1 MPTHSLVQATKRFG
15 RASAAMRYL
24 SAMTFAKPSKRR
36 RQLRGLYVLP
46 ALCAMAANAATTANA
61 PDQCI
66 VTDRAIGC
74 TSERATIDLATPRK
88 DAGAMRD
95 LVRQKL
101 ESGQCRLFGYGERVY
116 LVSSKS
122 PDRSAIHR
130 VGDRTTYWLPA
141 SWTRPAGECEANASS
156 ASLQAKLGMPG
167 DALPQQTPSTTPPE
181 DIDRNSVADRGDY
194 AYRSDDDRNG
204 PVYRDDDD
212 RSRRVYRNDD
222 DRDGRIYRS
231 DDDRSERVYRSDAAP
246 RSDRSDPKVYADR
259 NGDFDRAGNDRR
271 RREWDRRNPAYSR
284 DGYAEEHSR
293 HRDDDGRSAG
303 DNRPPPRGLPPT
315 HAPLASSTYAHMH
328 PGRDFPG
335 AAPCVYKPVMT
346 REDLA
351 ACRERQR

>member
-1 MPTHSLVQATKRFG
+1 MPTHCRVQAAKRFG
-15 RASAAMRYL
+15 RASAAVRYL
-24 SAMTFAKPSKRR
+24 SAMTFAKPRKRR
-36 RQLRGLYVLP
+36 PRLRGLCVLP
-46 ALCAMAANAATTANA
+46 ALCAMTANVATAANA
-61 PDQCI
+61 PDRCI

-74 TSERATIDLATPRK
+74 ISERATIDLATPRK

-116 LVSSKS
+116 LVSGK
-122 PDRSAIHR
+122 DTERTAIHR

-167 DALPQQTPSTTPPE
+167 DALPQQTLSTTPPE
-181 DIDRNSVADRGDY
+181 DIDRNSVVERGDY
-194 AYRSDDDRNG
+194 AYRSDDDRSG
-204 PVYRDDDD
+204 
-212 RSRRVYRNDD
+212 RVYRSN
-222 DRDGRIYRS
+222 
-231 DDDRSERVYRSDAAP
+231 DDRSERVYRDEDDRSARVHRDDVP
-246 RSDRSDPKVYADR
+246 LRREGSDRQDYADR
-259 NGDFDRAGNDRR
+259 NSDFEYGGDDWR

-284 DGYAEEHSR
+284 NGHADEQSR
-293 HRDDDGRSAG
+293 YRDDDGRSAS
-303 DNRPPPRGLPPT
+303 DNRHPPRGLPPS

-328 PGRDFPG
+328 PGRDVPG

-351 ACRERQR
+351 ACREPRR

>member
-1 MPTHSLVQATKRFG
+1 MLTRCRVQATKRFG

-24 SAMTFAKPSKRR
+24 STMAPARISRR
-36 RQLRGLYVLP
+36 RARLRGLCVIP
-46 ALCAMAANAATTANA
+46 ALCAMATNIAEAANA

-141 SWTRPAGECEANASS
+141 SWTRPAAECEANASS

-167 DALPQQTPSTTPPE
+167 DAMPQQTAITTPPE
-181 DIDRNSVADRGDY
+181 DINRNSVADRGDY

-204 PVYRDDDD
+204 PI
-212 RSRRVYRNDD
+212 YRNDD
-222 DRDGRIYRS
+222 DRSGRVYRS
-231 DDDRSERVYRSDAAP
+231 DDDRSERVYRYDDDRSQRVH
-246 RSDRSDPKVYADR
+246 RSDVPPRREDSDHEAYTDR
-259 NGDFDRAGNDRR
+259 NGDFDRDGHDRR
-271 RREWDRRNPAYSR
+271 RREWDRRDPAYSR
-284 DGYAEEHSR
+284 DGYAAAQSR
-293 HRDDDGRSAG
+293 YRDDDGRSAG

-351 ACRERQR
+351 ACREGQR

>member
-1 MPTHSLVQATKRFG
+1 
-15 RASAAMRYL
+15 
-24 SAMTFAKPSKRR
+24 MTFAKPSRR
-36 RQLRGLYVLP
+36 GRQLRGLYVLP
-46 ALCAMAANAATTANA
+46 ALCAMATNMAEAANA

-181 DIDRNSVADRGDY
+181 DIDRDGVADRGDY

-259 NGDFDRAGNDRR
+259 NGDFDRDGNDRR